1 MKQGE
6 NKRNGQ
12 MLYRSKIYWVETG
25 KKWMGVKGSVI
36 RNRKIEPK
44 VSGNWKGASEI
55 S

>member
-1 MKQGE
+1 MRTKKWSNTVSIQ
-6 NKRNGQ
+6 
-12 MLYRSKIYWVETG
+12 IYWVE
-25 KKWMGVKGSVI
+25 MGEKVDEDKGSVI